1 MHRYRPECLLKTIPI
16 PRCAN
21 IFILVLRAKYDMA
34 KASVE
39 EKKEERMR
47 ETIDEYYSFKNEF
60 PDSKY
65 TKEVESIYKDANKYV
80 KEFNE

>member
-1 MHRYRPECLLKTIPI
+1 M
-16 PRCAN
+16 
-21 IFILVLRAKYDMA
+21 
-34 KASVE
+34 SVE

-60 PDSKY
+60 P
-65 TKEVESIYKDANKYV
+65 TASIFKRSGEHLRDAANKYV

>member
-1 MHRYRPECLLKTIPI
+1 MKDYPYTKMREDLS
-16 PRCAN
+16 
-21 IFILVLRAKYDMA
+21 ILVLRAKYDMA

-60 PDSKY
+60 P
-65 TKEVESIYKDANKYV
+65 TASILKKWRASTRMPIST
-80 KEFNE
+80 